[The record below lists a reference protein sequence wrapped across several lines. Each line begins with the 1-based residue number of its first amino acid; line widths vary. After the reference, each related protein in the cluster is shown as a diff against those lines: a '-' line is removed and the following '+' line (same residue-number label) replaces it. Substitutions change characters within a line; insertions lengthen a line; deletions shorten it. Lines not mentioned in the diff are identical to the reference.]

1 MSSENQLLIAVVAA
15 CLIMGYGVVSIAIK
29 AAAKLSRTE
38 HRRAE
43 TVQQSQ
49 TKKGDDKSLQEH
61 YRRVLGV
68 GENATDVEI
77 QIAYTQLIYRY
88 NPDAVRHLGKDFYDL
103 AAARTKEIVE
113 AYKYLMAERS

>member
-43 TVQQSQ
+43 TVLQSQ

-68 GENATDVEI
+68 GENATNVEI
-77 QIAYTQLIYRY
+77 QIAYTQLISRY